1 MKKIRID
8 GREYNV
14 SKKVY
19 EYIKGVSAEKRLYKQ
34 ELQVYGK
41 RTAKEIAKKVDE
53 IYRLI
58 EEGKLE
64 KERGLTVV
72 DALSW
77 VLGEEYLDRYPYVE
91 EKEGK

>member
-19 EYIKGVSAEKRLYKQ
+19 EYIKDVSAQKRLYKQ

-41 RTAKEIAKKVDE
+41 RLSKEIEEKVDS
-53 IYRLI
+53 IYKLM
-58 EEGKLE
+58 EEGKIE
-64 KERGLTVV
+64 KERGLIVV

-91 EKEGK
+91 EKEGE